1 MARSLTRL
9 LLLLAVASVL
19 VIVLAQA
26 NVKPA
31 PPVDE
36 TWEQVEAR
44 REARLAYV
52 RSRLQS
58 GPPAS
63 VEVLRGLLAENGDR
77 TGLTPE
83 DLYRAGALDPQVL
96 PALAATALRS
106 MDPTGWAWEQ
116 AAGEF
121 LMATLYEAPV
131 EVWRQV
137 LADVAHVDRGRRT
150 WLLGSLPVPAE
161 LQAEANALW
170 QKDLQDLGLPV
181 GVAGDARLHSWV
193 LEFYDAKGRHRAEIA
208 RALDGDLRALN
219 GLESWN
225 LDGLARD
232 FPKSRFARACREYAA
247 IRQGGYFEDLRM
259 DRLGAQWEEL
269 TPEIQAERQHV
280 RDGLGRESEA
290 WAQWL
295 QRYPDHPG
303 ADDATWWRVRT
314 LEWQGRREEA
324 LRELVA
330 ALPEFRGDG
339 DVQARLHD
347 AFLRMLDVGA
357 KDSEL
362 GRVAETPG
370 PLQPALRYAL
380 AVRKARQDD
389 YAGAL
394 AVEARVDDLDRALAF
409 EYRLDPEA
417 PQPLES
423 VAPWLAGQ
431 RERWQELESLRPPAL
446 AARLLEPDGWKSDY
460 LALHRGNRVMRLAW
474 SYSDDADR
482 PTAQPD
488 LRWDRDVQRELW
500 QGANAKAHALRLL
513 APMESEESLALQ
525 VQALSRQFTMHPELE
540 TAWMHPLWEAS
551 SAARPGEG
559 EVEAWYRDRAAELVE
574 RLLQRNPGSEWRQP
588 ALDALAAM
596 GPRGEEAVAEDVAAQ
611 LDAKYPPTLVWR
623 LRRRL
628 GG

>member
-1 MARSLTRL
+1 MALRTLTRFM
-9 LLLLAVASVL
+9 LLLATASVL
-19 VIVLAQA
+19 VVVLAQA
-26 NVKPA
+26 SVKPA
-31 PPVDE
+31 PPVEE
-36 TWEQVEAR
+36 TWEQVEGR

-52 RSRLQS
+52 RSRLKS

-83 DLYRAGALDPQVL
+83 DLYGAGALDPQVL
-96 PALAATALRS
+96 PGLAATALRS
-106 MDPTGWAWEQ
+106 LDPLGWPWEQ

-121 LMATLYEAPV
+121 LMGTLYEAPV

-137 LADVAHVDRGRRT
+137 LADAAHVDRGRRT
-150 WLLGSLPVPAE
+150 WLLGSLPVPPE

-170 QKDLQDLGLPV
+170 QQDLQDLGLPV
-181 GVAGDARLHSWV
+181 GVAGDAGLRTSV
-193 LEFYDAKGRHRAEIA
+193 LEFYDLPGKPHRAAIA

-247 IRQGGYFEDLRM
+247 IREGGYFEDLRM
-259 DRLGAQWEEL
+259 DRLGAQWEEI
-269 TPEIQAERQHV
+269 TPAIQAERQHV

-357 KDSEL
+357 KDTEL
-362 GRVAETPG
+362 ARVAETPG
-370 PLQPALRYAL
+370 PLQAALRYAV
-380 AVRKARQDD
+380 AVRRARAGD
-389 YAGAL
+389 YTEAL
-394 AVEARVDDLDRALAF
+394 AVEAPVDDLDRALAF
-409 EYRLDPEA
+409 EYRLDPTA

-423 VAPWLAGQ
+423 VAPWLEGQ
-431 RERWQELESLRPPAL
+431 RERWQELQSLRPLAL
-446 AARLLEPDGWKSDY
+446 ATRLLEPDGWKADY

-482 PTAQPD
+482 PTTEPD

-500 QGANAKAHALRLL
+500 QGANAKAHALKLL
-513 APMESEESLALQ
+513 AGVDTEESLALQ

-540 TAWMHPLWEAS
+540 TAWMHPLF
-551 SAARPGEG
+551 PGDG
-559 EVEAWYRDRAAELVE
+559 GVEEWYPARAAELAE
-574 RLLQRNPGSEWRQP
+574 RLLQRDPGSEWRQP
-588 ALDALAAM
+588 ALDDLAAM
-596 GPRGEEAVAEDVAAQ
+596 GQVSSAAH
-611 LDAKYPPTLVWR
+611 LDEKYPPTLVWR
-623 LRRRL
+623 MRRRL